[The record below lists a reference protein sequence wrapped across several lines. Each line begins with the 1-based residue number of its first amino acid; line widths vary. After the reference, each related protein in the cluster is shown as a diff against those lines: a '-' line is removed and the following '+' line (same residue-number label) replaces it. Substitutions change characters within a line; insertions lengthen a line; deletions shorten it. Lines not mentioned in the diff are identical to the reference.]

1 MTAETKEE
9 ILIAED
15 DEPISKLISYKL
27 KKEDLETSV
36 VTEGD
41 QVIPELKS
49 GEYEALIMEL
59 MLPVLD
65 GMSIL
70 NRIKEQDLEIPVLIL
85 SAKSQEKDIIK
96 ALNQGADEYI
106 TKPFRPDELMLRLK
120 RLLGD

>member
-1 MTAETKEE
+1 MEAENKDE

-27 KKEDLETSV
+27 QKENLETSV

-41 QVIPELKS
+41 QVIPELKN
-49 GEYEALIMEL
+49 GDYEALIMEL

-70 NRIKEQDLEIPVLIL
+70 NKIKEQDLEVPILIL

-96 ALNQGADEYI
+96 ALKQGADEYI

>member
-1 MTAETKEE
+1 MTPENKEE

-41 QVIPELKS
+41 QVIPELKR
-49 GEYEALIMEL
+49 GDYEALIMEL

>member
-1 MTAETKEE
+1 
-9 ILIAED
+9 
-15 DEPISKLISYKL
+15 
-27 KKEDLETSV
+27 
-36 VTEGD
+36 
-41 QVIPELKS
+41 
-49 GEYEALIMEL
+49 MEL

-65 GMSIL
+65 GISIL
-70 NRIKEQDLEIPVLIL
+70 NRIKKQDLEIPVLIL

>member
-1 MTAETKEE
+1 MTPENKEE

-49 GEYEALIMEL
+49 GDYEALIMEL

>member
-1 MTAETKEE
+1 MTAENKDE

-27 KKEDLETSV
+27 QKENLETSV

-41 QVIPELKS
+41 RVIPELKN
-49 GEYEALIMEL
+49 GDYEALIMEL

-65 GMSIL
+65 GISIL
-70 NRIKEQDLEIPVLIL
+70 NRIKKQDLEIPVLIL

>member
-1 MTAETKEE
+1 MTAENKDE

-27 KKEDLETSV
+27 QKENLETSV

-41 QVIPELKS
+41 RVIPELKN
-49 GEYEALIMEL
+49 GDYEALIMEL

-65 GMSIL
+65 GISIL
-70 NRIKEQDLEIPVLIL
+70 NRIKKQDLDIPVLIL

>member
-1 MTAETKEE
+1 MTAENKDE

-27 KKEDLETSV
+27 QKENLETSV

-41 QVIPELKS
+41 RVIPELKN
-49 GEYEALIMEL
+49 GDYEALIMEL